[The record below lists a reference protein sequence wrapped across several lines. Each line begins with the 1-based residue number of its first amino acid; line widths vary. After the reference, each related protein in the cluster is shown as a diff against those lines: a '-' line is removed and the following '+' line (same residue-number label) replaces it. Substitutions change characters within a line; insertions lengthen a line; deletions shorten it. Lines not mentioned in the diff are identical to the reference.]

1 MKITKTFLG
10 VLVGAML
17 LAAGCTSNAERSGE
31 TEDNTV
37 RIGCEFAYVP
47 YNWEE
52 DCATEYNAPI
62 ENHEGFYGD
71 GYDVQIAR
79 MVAEAMGKEPVFV
92 KVSFD
97 GLMQALNNGQ
107 IDMVVSGML
116 DSPEHRQAADFSNTY
131 AVTKTEY
138 TVLVNK
144 DSEYAKAASLEELSG
159 ASLLGQR
166 GTRLDTV
173 IDQIPGVNHV
183 SPVDTIPAMLDRLLK
198 GTVDGIVINRETVD
212 VYTAQYEELTGL
224 TFDEGKGFELDF
236 SGICIGVRKGDTGL
250 LEEVNAALEG
260 IGEADRTALF
270 EASIERGGA

>member
-1 MKITKTFLG
+1 MKKFVC
-10 VLVGAML
+10 VLMAAVLL
-17 LAAGCTSNAERSGE
+17 LAAGCSSNSTE
-31 TEDNTV
+31 TEDNTM

-52 DCATEYNAPI
+52 DSATEYNTPI
-62 ENHEGFYGD
+62 ENHDGFYGD
-71 GYDVQIAR
+71 GYDVQIAKR
-79 MVAEAMGKEPVFV
+79 VAEAMGKEPVFV

-107 IDMVVSGML
+107 IDMVISGML

-144 DSEYAKAASLEELSG
+144 DSAYAGATSLEELSG
-159 ASLLGQR
+159 ASILGQR

-173 IDQIPGVNHV
+173 IDQIPGVNHI

-198 GTVDGIVINRETVD
+198 GTVDGIVINRETVQ
-212 VYTAQYEELTGL
+212 VYTSQYEELVGL
-224 TFDEGKGFELDF
+224 TFDEGEGFELDF
-236 SGICIGVRKGDTGL
+236 SGICVGVRKGDTEL
-250 LEEVNAALEG
+250 LEDVNAALDE
-260 IGEADRTALF
+260 ISEADRTALF
-270 EASIERGGA
+270 DAAIERGGE

>member
-1 MKITKTFLG
+1 M
-10 VLVGAML
+10 
-17 LAAGCTSNAERSGE
+17 
-31 TEDNTV
+31 

-52 DCATEYNAPI
+52 DSATEYSAPI

-71 GYDVQIAR
+71 GYDVQIAKL
-79 MVAEAMGKEPVFV
+79 VAEAMGKEPVFV

-107 IDMVVSGML
+107 IDIVVSGML
-116 DSPEHRQAADFSNTY
+116 DSPEHRQAADFSDTY

-144 DSEYAKAASLEELSG
+144 DSSYAGATSLEELRG

-173 IDQIPGVNHV
+173 IDQIPGVKHI

-212 VYTAQYEELTGL
+212 VYTSQYEELTGL
-224 TFDEGKGFELDF
+224 TFEEGKGFELDF
-236 SGICIGVRKGDTGL
+236 SGICVGVRKGDTEL
-250 LEEVNAALEG
+250 LEEVNAALDE
-260 IGEADRTALF
+260 ISEADRTALF
-270 EASIERGGA
+270 DAAVERGGE

>member
-1 MKITKTFLG
+1 MRKLLC
-10 VLVGAML
+10 VLMGAVL
-17 LAAGCTSNAERSGE
+17 LAAAGCGGDPDSSAEDDS
-31 TEDNTV
+31 TV

-52 DCATEYNAPI
+52 DAATEYNAAI
-62 ENHEGFYGD
+62 ENHDGFYGD
-71 GYDVQIAR
+71 GYDVQIAKR
-79 MVAEAMGKEPVFV
+79 LAEAMGKEPVFV

-97 GLMQALNNGQ
+97 GLMQALDNGQ

-138 TVLVNK
+138 TVLVDK
-144 DSEYAKAASLEELSG
+144 DSPYAGATSLDELSG

-212 VYTAQYEELTGL
+212 VYTSQYEDLTGL
-224 TFDEGKGFELDF
+224 AFEEGKGFELDF
-236 SGICIGVRKGDTGL
+236 SGICVGVRKGDTEL
-250 LEEVNAALEG
+250 LDEVNEALDG
-260 IGEADRTALF
+260 ISETDRTTLF
-270 EASIERGGA
+270 DAAVERGGE

>member
-1 MKITKTFLG
+1 MKKFLG
-10 VLVGAML
+10 VLTAVTL
-17 LAAGCTSNAERSGE
+17 LFAAGCGSASDGLAG
-31 TEDNTV
+31 DDDTV

-52 DCATEYNAPI
+52 DGATEYNAPI

-79 MVAEAMGKEPVFV
+79 LVAEAMGKEPVFV

-116 DSPEHRQAADFSNTY
+116 DSPEHRQAADFSDTY
-131 AVTKTEY
+131 AVTRTEY

-144 DSEYAKAASLEELSG
+144 DSAYAGATSLEELGG
-159 ASLLGQR
+159 ASILGQR

-198 GTVDGIVINRETVD
+198 GTVDGIVINRETVT
-212 VYTAQYEELTGL
+212 VYTSQYEELTGL

-236 SGICIGVRKGDTGL
+236 SGICVGVRKGDTEL
-250 LEEVNAALEG
+250 LEKVNAALVG
-260 IGEADRTALF
+260 ISEADRTALF
-270 EASIERGGA
+270 DAAIERGGE